1 MRLVFFLMFISG
13 LVLGQEKAPFKQ
25 FDEANKK
32 EYSSQKKAIVQ
43 SKSTALVK
51 INLRL
56 QLASKYKVQDDLI
69 KALEEKI
76 RLQGESAQLR
86 YLLGGANG
94 IKALQVNKMFSI
106 TYVKAMLENFK
117 RAIILDPNHLPALEA
132 YIESLCMV
140 PSLIGGDIEKA
151 KQFATQLMRL
161 DPVQGSFA
169 LGFIASKETTDAQAK
184 QYFSKAFNLLEQ
196 QSFCSQNL
204 EEYFAKSSMNLPYKI
219 AETSTAYQLS
229 PATGLCAINYF
240 IEQFT
245 PYSNIPL
252 EWAYFQKAKLLFA
265 LGKINASRLAIKAS
279 LEINPA
285 FEIAKKWQKTL

>member
-32 EYSSQKKAIVQ
+32 EYISQKKAIEQ
-43 SKSTALVK
+43 SKNTALEK

-56 QLASKYKVQDDLI
+56 LLASKYKVQDDLI
-69 KALEEKI
+69 AALEDKI
-76 RLQGESAQLR
+76 QLQGESAQLR

-117 RAIILDPNHLPALEA
+117 RALMHDPNHLPSLEA
-132 YIESLCMV
+132 YIEALCMV
-140 PSLIGGDIEKA
+140 PSLLGGDIEKA
-151 KQFATQLMRL
+151 KQFAAQLMQL
-161 DPVQGSFA
+161 DPVQGFFA
-169 LGFIASKETTDAQAK
+169 LGYIASIEEQDEQAMGF
-184 QYFSKAFNLLEQ
+184 YSKAFMLLEQ
-196 QSFCSQNL
+196 QSFCTQDLKN
-204 EEYFAKSSMNLPYKI
+204 YFAKSSMNLPYKM
-219 AETSTAYQLS
+219 AETSIAYQLS
-229 PATGLCAINYF
+229 PATGLCAINFF

-245 PYSNIPL
+245 PYDNIPL
-252 EWAYFQKAKLLFA
+252 EWAYYQKAQLLNA
-265 LGKINASRLAIKAS
+265 LGKIDAARLAIKVS

-285 FEIAKKWQKTL
+285 FEIAKQWQRTL

>member
-25 FDEANKK
+25 FDEANTK
-32 EYSSQKKAIVQ
+32 EYTSQKKAIEQ
-43 SKSTALVK
+43 SKNTALEK

-56 QLASKYKVQDDLI
+56 LLASKYKVQDDLI
-69 KALEEKI
+69 AALEDKI
-76 RLQGESAQLR
+76 QLQGESAQLR

-117 RAIILDPNHLPALEA
+117 RALMLDPNHLPALEA
-132 YIESLCMV
+132 YIEALCMV
-140 PSLIGGDIEKA
+140 PSLLGGDIEKA
-151 KQFATQLMRL
+151 KQFAAQLMRL

-169 LGFIASKETTDAQAK
+169 LGFIASIETTDKQAK
-184 QYFSKAFNLLEQ
+184 DNFTKAFNLLEQ

-204 EEYFAKSSMNLPYKI
+204 EEYFAKSSMNLPYKM
-219 AETSTAYQLS
+219 AETSIAYQLS
-229 PATGLCAINYF
+229 PATGLCAINFF

-245 PYSNIPL
+245 PYDNIPL
-252 EWAYFQKAKLLFA
+252 EWAYYQKAQLLNA
-265 LGKINASRLAIKAS
+265 LGKIDAARLAIKVS

-285 FEIAKKWQKTL
+285 FEIAKQWQRTL